1 MKTEQIRKI
10 IGQRIKHYRKIH
22 SLTQKQLSAQI
33 GAVSTTYIT
42 NIEAGQKGI
51 SLEKI
56 YELCAFFNINVS
68 DLLPI
73 ETKDD
78 SDEKEKV
85 VLETADLLRGL
96 DTSQVKMFKT
106 MVAGLSFNG

>member
-33 GAVSTTYIT
+33 GALSETYIT
-42 NIEAGQKGI
+42 NVEAGQKGI

-56 YELCAFFNINVS
+56 YDLCGFFNINVS

-73 ETKDD
+73 ETRDD
-78 SDEKEKV
+78 EDEKEKV
-85 VLETADLLRGL
+85 ILETADLLRGL
-96 DTSQVKMFKT
+96 DTSQVRMFKT
-106 MVAGLSFNG
+106 MIAGVAFNG

>member
-22 SLTQKQLSAQI
+22 SLTQKQLSARI

-42 NIEAGQKGI
+42 NVEAGQKGI

-56 YELCAFFNINVS
+56 YEICEFFNINVS

-78 SDEKEKV
+78 EDEKEKV

-96 DTSQVKMFKT
+96 EISQVRMFKT
-106 MVAGLSFNG
+106 MIAGVCFDG

>member
-22 SLTQKQLSAQI
+22 ALTQKQLSAQI
-33 GAVSTTYIT
+33 GAISTTYIT
-42 NIEAGQKGI
+42 NVEACQKGI

-56 YELCAFFNINVS
+56 YEICEFFNINVS

-73 ETKDD
+73 ETKEDVV
-78 SDEKEKV
+78 EKEKV
-85 VLETADLLRGL
+85 VLETADLLRSL
-96 DTSQVKMFKT
+96 ETSQVRMFKT
-106 MVAGLSFNG
+106 MIAGVGFDG